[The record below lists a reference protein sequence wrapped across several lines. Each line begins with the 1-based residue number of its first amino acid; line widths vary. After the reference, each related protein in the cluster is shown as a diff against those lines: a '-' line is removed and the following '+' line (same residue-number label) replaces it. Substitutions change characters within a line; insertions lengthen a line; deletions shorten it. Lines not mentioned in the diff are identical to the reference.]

1 MKIKK
6 LQINNFGKL
15 KNKEINLESG
25 INVIYGEN
33 ESGKSTLLDFIISMF
48 YGINKNKNGKEI
60 SNYDKYIPWEDGEF
74 SGKINYTLDNEE
86 EFEVYR
92 NFTKK
97 NPQVFDKYGNDIS
110 KEFARDKS
118 DGNMFFYEQ
127 TKVDEEL
134 FSLSMVM
141 HQQETR
147 LDNKSR
153 STLIQRLS
161 NIMLTGE
168 DDISYKEVL
177 RKAKQKANRRN
188 RYT

>member
-1 MKIKK
+1 M
-6 LQINNFGKL
+6 INILHGR
-15 KNKEINLESG
+15 
-25 INVIYGEN
+25 
-33 ESGKSTLLDFIISMF
+33 
-48 YGINKNKNGKEI
+48 
-60 SNYDKYIPWEDGEF
+60 DGEF
-74 SGKINYTLDNEE
+74 SGKINYTLDNGE

-97 NPQVFDKYGNDIS
+97 NPQIFDKYANDIS
-110 KEFARDKS
+110 KEFVKEKS

-147 LDNKSR
+147 LDNKSQ

-177 RKAKQKANRRN
+177 RKVK
-188 RYT
+188 